1 MNSTL
6 CRTLRKMLA
15 DGFEQYNGVI
25 DPAVYERLECPDPK
39 KAYWVCNWPIL
50 HCLGCRERCTPKD
63 IRGFQ
68 MTLPSPEPTV
78 IKWQEKVNTLL
89 KKRFV
94 RPAEAAFCLDVSE
107 RHVRDLVDE
116 GILVRHI
123 RPPLR
128 ITAESV
134 KAEMERLDN

>member
-6 CRTLRKMLA
+6 CRTLRRMLA
-15 DGFEQYNGVI
+15 DGFEQYDGVI
-25 DPAVYERLECPDPK
+25 DPAVYERLKCTKPER
-39 KAYWVCNWPIL
+39 AYWICNWPIL
-50 HCLGCRERCTPKD
+50 HCLGCNKRCTPKN
-63 IRGFQ
+63 ISGFQ
-68 MTLPSPEPTV
+68 MVLPREAPSVVE
-78 IKWQEKVNTLL
+78 WQEKVNILL

-116 GILVRHI
+116 GVLVRHV

-128 ITAESV
+128 VTSESV
-134 KAEMERLDN
+134 KQEMERLA

>member
-15 DGFEQYNGVI
+15 DGFEQYNGII
-25 DPAVYERLECPDPK
+25 DPTVYERLKCEKPER
-39 KAYWVCNWPIL
+39 AYWVCNWPIL
-50 HCLGCRERCTPKD
+50 HCLGCRRKCTPKD

-68 MTLPSPEPTV
+68 IVLPNAEPSV
-78 IKWQEKVNTLL
+78 IEWQERVATLL
-89 KKRFV
+89 KKKFM

-107 RHVRDLVDE
+107 RHVRDLVEE
-116 GILVRHI
+116 GILIRHV

-128 ITAESV
+128 ITSESV
-134 KAEMERLDN
+134 KQEMEQLE